1 MSNVS
6 EAPFRLDSP
15 PGRKRRPVLGTEYL
29 DNASQVLLA
38 TSSARSST
46 APVYSGYV
54 WLYIPQATD
63 PRDKDSGDCQPIIN
77 ADSPSRPI
85 TGSPMSQSS
94 SSSKA
99 SGRYVKCFA
108 AINDQGHFQWVE
120 VKKQNDLGQEQDVK
134 ADIKGAS
141 RSSYGIQLVPPQ
153 YTESPTRRYEA
164 GAPEGAEIAPPNSAE
179 SVKKSKDLIQAS
191 MSNKLRLFFF
201 CIKIS
206 PSALKEV
213 LISIVPE
220 NPSPTASPAA
230 AFLEPI
236 PTIAYASSGAAKVA
250 NKVRHRLSSSLSTLT
265 TSAKPPL
272 PNVKSQSHS
281 GSISKGKN
289 ATWPTIVPLID
300 KDGSLLHPSVAP
312 GSSSHRSMSHMVS
325 SSSLK
330 STLTG
335 ITTVPPPNSSAWHPS
350 KDGDG
355 QMVQSPASPGSLDP
369 ESPSSSTSSS
379 SNVLSLAQGLQKAVR
394 LTRSHSGSDALLG
407 VGHSGHIGD
416 AFGSR
421 SAGSSPNGSN
431 TRPKMTLSEVM
442 AAKQVSIPD
451 SAATLEQSKLLQQ
464 QIDLHQCQQSV
475 DERCAR
481 SMAPNHYHQPLQ
493 EAVNLESSR
502 PTSEAIRATCPFL
515 ELNKDSDDDM
525 ESDQQPMITLKGYT
539 ETEEGWKILQWAL
552 EKFLSMLSDLLIYGG
567 FNFQFSNDQ
576 LTIIN
581 ILLLL

>member
-1 MSNVS
+1 MS

-46 APVYSGYV
+46 APVYSGYI

-63 PRDKDSGDCQPIIN
+63 AQEKDSGDHQPTNN
-77 ADSPSRPI
+77 ADSPDAFTR
-85 TGSPMSQSS
+85 GSPTSQAS

-120 VKKQNDLGQEQDVK
+120 VKKQNDLGHEHDVK
-134 ADIKGAS
+134 ADIKSPS

-153 YTESPTRRYEA
+153 KHTESPGRRHAES
-164 GAPEGAEIAPPNSAE
+164 APDGAEIAPTTSAE

-191 MSNKLRLFFF
+191 MSNKLRLYFF

-213 LISIVPE
+213 LISMVPE
-220 NPSPTASPAA
+220 NPSLTASPPTAT
-230 AFLEPI
+230 LEHI
-236 PTIAYASSGAAKVA
+236 PAVASASSGAAKVA
-250 NKVRHRLSSSLSTLT
+250 SKVRHRLSSSLSTL

-300 KDGSLLHPSVAP
+300 KDGGLLHPSTAP
-312 GSSSHRSMSHMVS
+312 GSSSYRPMSHRVS
-325 SSSLK
+325 SASLK
-330 STLTG
+330 STLTS
-335 ITTVPPPNSSAWHPS
+335 ITTMPPPNSSSCLQS

-355 QMVQSPASPGSLDP
+355 KMVQSPASAGSPDLD
-369 ESPSSSTSSS
+369 SPLSSTSSS
-379 SNVLSLAQGLQKAVR
+379 SNVLTLAQGLQKAVR
-394 LTRSHSGSDALLG
+394 LTRSHSGSDALVG
-407 VGHSGHIGD
+407 IGHSGYDGE
-416 AFGSR
+416 ALGSR
-421 SAGSSPNGSN
+421 SAGSSPNGSSA
-431 TRPKMTLSEVM
+431 RPKMTLSEVM
-442 AAKQVSIPD
+442 AAKQASIPD

-464 QIDLHQCQQSV
+464 QIDLQQGQQRV
-475 DERCAR
+475 DERWTR
-481 SMAPNHYHQPLQ
+481 SMTLNQHHQPLQ
-493 EAVNLESSR
+493 EPVNLEASR
-502 PTSEAIRATCPFL
+502 PTSEAIQAACPFL
-515 ELNKDSDDDM
+515 ELNRDSGDIDA
-525 ESDQQPMITLKGYT
+525 DQQPMITLKGYT
-539 ETEEGWKILQWAL
+539 ETEEGWKVLQWAL
-552 EKFLSMLSDLLIYGG
+552 EKFLGKFNLL
-567 FNFQFSNDQ
+567 FVAK
-576 LTIIN
+576 
-581 ILLLL
+581 